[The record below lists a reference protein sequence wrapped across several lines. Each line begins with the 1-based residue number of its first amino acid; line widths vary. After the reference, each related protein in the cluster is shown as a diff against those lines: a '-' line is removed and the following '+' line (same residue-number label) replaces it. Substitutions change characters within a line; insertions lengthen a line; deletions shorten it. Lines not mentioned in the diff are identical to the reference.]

1 MYSKSLLTSENRRST
16 HITLQE
22 NHSLN
27 YKRSQTVQNLTRN
40 IAIIIN
46 KFVVEDK
53 GYYLKLKKIK
63 RYSLNVKNI
72 LRKLKKIKISLSAK
86 FASNW
91 RDTSINI
98 QKFVPKTV
106 NVTAGAYRMGPGVPK
121 VEFLKISWR
130 YHNNRSNDIMPA
142 TIYAICLDGNLD
154 QDNPFLFELFPC
166 RTD

>member
-27 YKRSQTVQNLTRN
+27 YKRSHTVQNLTRN

-63 RYSLNVKNI
+63 NI
-72 LRKLKKIKISLSAK
+72 LTKLKKIKISLSAK

-91 RDTSINI
+91 RGTSINI

-130 YHNNRSNDIMPA
+130 YHNNRSNDIKLLPA

-154 QDNPFLFELFPC
+154 QGNPFLFELFPC